1 MATAGAAA
9 VGLPRF
15 AHAQGA
21 YKAEYKMSTVV
32 PPAFA
37 WGKGG
42 EIFLTLVKE
51 RTNGR
56 INIKQYPGASLVQ
69 GQQDREFSAMR
80 QGVIDVL
87 CGAPINWTSTVPQL
101 GVFTLPFLMP
111 DHKAWDAV
119 MASELVNR
127 DYFEMVR
134 KAGAEPLAIGET
146 GYRQISNSKRP
157 LIKPD
162 DLKGLKVRVVG
173 SPMYGEI
180 MSSMGANPT
189 FMSWADTQPAL
200 ASGAVDAQENPLEV
214 FLAAK
219 VNTLGQK
226 YVTKWN
232 YSNDILLYAIAAP
245 VWASWTPADQRIV
258 REAAVDAGE
267 AAGRAGAQALR
278 RGRGARLG
286 ARRQRPRAD
295 ACRRWR
301 PGRSRRAVRMRA
313 TRRRPSRAS
322 SAASRRSS
330 PRRARHER
338 PRTAAPKG
346 PLRPARRDRAQ
357 REGAPVS
364 EGDAATLRPRR
375 ATLPVDDS
383 IFFKL
388 VRVVNLTARP
398 FSESIGKAYHLSLNE
413 WRVLLVLANH
423 PRVVA
428 SEVAALTGL
437 DKMTVS
443 RAIAALERRGRVV
456 RKVDAT
462 DRRRMLLRLSAAGER
477 LYERIGL
484 PAKARERSLFRGIGD
499 ADQERLGRL
508 LDRLI
513 ANLLTADR
521 GEA

>member
-1 MATAGAAA
+1 MLNRRTVITTLGAAA

-226 YVTKWN
+226 FVTKWN

-245 VWASWTPADQRIV
+245 VWASWTPADQKIV
-258 REAAVDAGE
+258 REAAVDAAKQQVALVRKLFAEDVERVSALGVNVHVPTPPEME
-267 AAGRAGAQALR
+267 AWQIA
-278 RGRGARLG
+278 
-286 ARRQRPRAD
+286 ARRPYARYKAQTEPRIVSGIEEIVAK
-295 ACRRWR
+295 
-301 PGRSRRAVRMRA
+301 
-313 TRRRPSRAS
+313 TR
-322 SAASRRSS
+322 
-330 PRRARHER
+330 
-338 PRTAAPKG
+338 
-346 PLRPARRDRAQ
+346 
-357 REGAPVS
+357 
-364 EGDAATLRPRR
+364 
-375 ATLPVDDS
+375 
-383 IFFKL
+383 
-388 VRVVNLTARP
+388 
-398 FSESIGKAYHLSLNE
+398 KA
-413 WRVLLVLANH
+413 
-423 PRVVA
+423 
-428 SEVAALTGL
+428 
-437 DKMTVS
+437 
-443 RAIAALERRGRVV
+443 
-456 RKVDAT
+456 
-462 DRRRMLLRLSAAGER
+462 
-477 LYERIGL
+477 
-484 PAKARERSLFRGIGD
+484 
-499 ADQERLGRL
+499 
-508 LDRLI
+508 
-513 ANLLTADR
+513 
-521 GEA
+521 